1 MDARRVAALLIAGCA
16 AKPLAQPQREPM
28 PAVFGTPERVATD
41 GEWVAAA
48 DGKQLV
54 LARLDG
60 LQARTFAAP
69 GAPQQ
74 LIMDHG
80 VAFAGFGMDRDHR
93 DAPARIIAYPEQ
105 RTILEPATTRAEIAS
120 LRFVHGHLLYA
131 YFDSKYFV
139 RIGVAEPPAWQPREL
154 GRFRMASAAD
164 ELPDGRVVV
173 GRVYGDD
180 INADGDAFII
190 EPHTVLPTTRGV
202 RSVVIDND
210 DIFVADGWHREYA
223 AKGKGLVTRI
233 RGGKASL
240 VEDTAGQFV
249 VWKLAL
255 ADLDGDGVPELVG
268 GGNKYIRTWKRRGDR
283 FAGTTIFDQ
292 PADFAV
298 APGLVIVGGP
308 NPQYLRW
315 KMR

>member
-1 MDARRVAALLIAGCA
+1 MDFSL
-16 AKPLAQPQREPM
+16 
-28 PAVFGTPERVATD
+28 TPEQQD
-41 GEWVAAA
+41 
-48 DGKQLV
+48 
-54 LARLDG
+54 
-60 LQARTFAAP
+60 LQAR
-69 GAPQQ
+69 
-74 LIMDHG
+74 
-80 VAFAGFGMDRDHR
+80 
-93 DAPARIIAYPEQ
+93 
-105 RTILEPATTRAEIAS
+105 AE
-120 LRFVHGHLLYA
+120 
-131 YFDSKYFV
+131 K
-139 RIGVAEPPAWQPREL
+139 L
-154 GRFRMASAAD
+154 GRSFAD
-164 ELPDGRVVV
+164 EARAWDASDEAPYREIFDRVGAEGLFGIAMPTEYGGQGGGALEYLIVVEALFRYAQSWLPPEPVFCTSGP
-173 GRVYGDD
+173 GPSMFLLGDD
-180 INADGDAFII
+180 AVKDKYLHDIVAGRRACNIVLTEPDAGSALTHLTTTAVRDGDAFII

-255 ADLDGDGVPELVG
+255 ADLDGDGTPELVG

-298 APGLVIVGGP
+298 APGLVVVGGP